1 MPTPEPE
8 PSPSET
14 STPEPTPTPE
24 PIIEPVEEVVDNAS
38 EDGIITDEE
47 TQAIV
52 DNLLSDGDLSTNE
65 VTDLVDNL
73 QSDGQLSEEEKQ
85 LVSDVLVEAYED
97 SAIPS
102 DVFEA
107 SGLDY
112 EDLPPEQPITLENGV
127 VITAEIADAI
137 EIFEDPSELLSAVL
151 TDPGKALKAIANVG
165 ADLTPEV
172 RKDAQAITVS
182 AVIVSQVI
190 AGTSALTLAR
200 NQ

>member
-1 MPTPEPE
+1 VIPTPEPE

-14 STPEPTPTPE
+14 LTSEPTPTPE
-24 PIIEPVEEVVDNAS
+24 PSIEPVEEVIDNAS
-38 EDGIITDEE
+38 ADGIITDEE

-65 VTDLVDNL
+65 LTDLVDGL

-85 LVSDVLVEAYED
+85 LLSDVLVEAYED
-97 SAIPS
+97 TAIPS

-112 EDLPPEQPITLENGV
+112 EDLPPEQPITLDNGV

-137 EIFEDPSELLSAVL
+137 EIFEDPAELLATVF
-151 TDPGKALKAIANVG
+151 TDPSKALKAISNVG
-165 ADLTPEV
+165 ADMTAAT
-172 RKDAQAITVS
+172 RKDAQEVTVA

-200 NQ
+200 K

>member
-24 PIIEPVEEVVDNAS
+24 PSIEPVEEVVDNAS
-38 EDGIITDEE
+38 ADGVITAEE
-47 TQAIV
+47 TQAVI
-52 DNLLSDGDLSTNE
+52 DNLFSDGELSTSE
-65 VTDLVDNL
+65 VIDLVDSL

-85 LVSDVLVEAYED
+85 LVSDVLVEAYAD
-97 SAIPS
+97 TAIPA
-102 DVFEA
+102 DVFEE

-137 EIFEDPSELLSAVL
+137 EIFEDPSELLSTVL

-182 AVIVSQVI
+182 AVIVSQII
-190 AGTSALTLAR
+190 AGTSALTLVR